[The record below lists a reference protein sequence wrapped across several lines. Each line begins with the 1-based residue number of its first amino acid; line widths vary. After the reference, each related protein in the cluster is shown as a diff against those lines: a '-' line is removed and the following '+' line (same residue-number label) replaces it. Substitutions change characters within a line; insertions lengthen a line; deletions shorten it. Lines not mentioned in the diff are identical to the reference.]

1 MNIYI
6 LAEFPFALKRD
17 GKELA
22 KNAKYCELSAD
33 GNSVLEIMPLDLSPA
48 RCFSPSEAFFR
59 AADENAVKVRMENG
73 GFLKLK
79 KPRSPLPYEL
89 LFQKR
94 LAGALVTAYAD
105 GVYKLSVETKGD
117 YKLIAFEAR
126 IVDAGEFFAFNRDFI
141 YARAEDGRLVCL
153 LAGERA
159 EIVFDGQAD
168 SFGFENGF
176 YTVCRRRDCF
186 AHETR
191 VYWTLSGAKFV
202 PAETAVSKGR
212 DREIPDVILPY
223 ALAEALLAG
232 EDPAR
237 YLSDNMRQN
246 AAALGGYFGNFT
258 GVFPPPRREGD
269 VRPRLLY
276 RETEGVYRA
285 RTLQC
290 EVISGR
296 IDNLTII

>member
-126 IVDAGEFFAFNRDFI
+126 IADAGEFFAFNRDFI

-159 EIVFDGQAD
+159 EIVFDGRRIRSALKTA
-168 SFGFENGF
+168 FIR
-176 YTVCRRRDCF
+176 YAAAATVLRTKR
-186 AHETR
+186 R

-223 ALAEALLAG
+223 ALAEAL
-232 EDPAR
+232 AR
-237 YLSDNMRQN
+237 GRRSRALS
-246 AAALGGYFGNFT
+246 FG
-258 GVFPPPRREGD
+258 
-269 VRPRLLY
+269 
-276 RETEGVYRA
+276 
-285 RTLQC
+285 
-290 EVISGR
+290 
-296 IDNLTII
+296 

>member
-126 IVDAGEFFAFNRDFI
+126 IADAGEFFAFNRDFI

-191 VYWTLSGAKFV
+191 VYRGNRRFQGAR
-202 PAETAVSKGR
+202 PRNPRRHSSLCPRG
-212 DREIPDVILPY
+212 
-223 ALAEALLAG
+223 G
-232 EDPAR
+232 PAR
-237 YLSDNMRQN
+237 GRRSRALS
-246 AAALGGYFGNFT
+246 FG
-258 GVFPPPRREGD
+258 
-269 VRPRLLY
+269 
-276 RETEGVYRA
+276 
-285 RTLQC
+285 
-290 EVISGR
+290 
-296 IDNLTII
+296 